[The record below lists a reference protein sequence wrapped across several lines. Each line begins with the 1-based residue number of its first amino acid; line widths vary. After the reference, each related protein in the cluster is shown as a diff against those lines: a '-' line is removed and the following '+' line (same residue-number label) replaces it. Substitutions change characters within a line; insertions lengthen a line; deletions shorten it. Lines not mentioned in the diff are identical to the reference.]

1 VSLIGMDGMERTR
14 TRELSKGGA
23 DSSTIKET
31 NRLHELSKAREPLP
45 KQERKKSRLG
55 TPESMSDYDMG
66 FDSDDEFPSDL
77 ASDDEDIDAA
87 NNVAE
92 GSGTTTLD
100 DDEDDLNSSDFASSD
115 DEDDEDQSALNDAF
129 DEDDEDS
136 SEEEED
142 LPQRKKKRKEEE
154 ADYEKTARARW
165 AKSPPKEEDS
175 VEIGRL
181 PIKLPSGEVQTVA
194 GSTRIA
200 LPPSKKK
207 PVVESD
213 TEELSEEEDMGSDDG
228 ADAARLS
235 GKKGRFGRLGVAEIV
250 GMQGVKNAER
260 LAIAKEQIAQ
270 VGAEILAGG
279 ELVDIVS

>member
-1 VSLIGMDGMERTR
+1 MA
-14 TRELSKGGA
+14 A
-23 DSSTIKET
+23 DCSTMKET
-31 NRLHELSKAREPLP
+31 NRLHELSKSREPLP

-77 ASDDEDIDAA
+77 ASDDEAGD
-87 NNVAE
+87 NVAE
-92 GSGTTTLD
+92 GSGTSTLD
-100 DDEDDLNSSDFASSD
+100 DDEADLGSSDFASD
-115 DEDDEDQSALNDAF
+115 DDDQSALNDAF

-136 SEEEED
+136 SEEEEEE

-175 VEIGRL
+175 VEVGRL

-213 TEELSEEEDMGSDDG
+213 SEDELDEEEEDIGSDDG

-250 GMQGVKNAER
+250 GMKGVKNAER

-279 ELVDIVS
+279 ELIDIVSFLLF